1 MLSDAD
7 FCLISGRL
15 LAGITHG
22 VLYITVIVHASE
34 NSVKEFREI
43 LILIIGGALNCSHL
57 LAALVFQPLDRVFF
71 SKSFVLIGT
80 ITYIAVGVALV
91 LVFSIES
98 IPHLVRQYC
107 TESEVLDNLAK
118 LQHKN
123 KRHPTVY
130 QDYLTIRKMCDDE
143 LMIYGS
149 SAYSKL
155 FAKCNFRPLIFCC
168 YGRVISVLSINLPMV
183 TMILIFIREKIE
195 ELMPERSSPERQFYV
210 NETNMTSNETLY
222 VNEANPFNSFNTKMN
237 VFVKDVEVME
247 TSFLFGLFN
256 HEIQLVI
263 IAWCAFGLSTV
274 AALYLFDRK
283 RFIYY
288 ACCGLGILLIFCGIA
303 HKFFQ
308 FLSTITHLC
317 LIGYFNYTTFA
328 MDLFGHGFLAEA
340 FPSTLKPIS
349 IAYVTAVEH
358 FIHVLLIFLYTCTWF
373 HDRIIVTMVFVT
385 LLAFEIAQKMPRTND
400 LSLMD
405 AAREYKKIN
414 IRFVD
419 GMVESYALR
428 MI

>member
-1 MLSDAD
+1 M
-7 FCLISGRL
+7 
-15 LAGITHG
+15 
-22 VLYITVIVHASE
+22 
-34 NSVKEFREI
+34 
-43 LILIIGGALNCSHL
+43 
-57 LAALVFQPLDRVFF
+57 
-71 SKSFVLIGT
+71 
-80 ITYIAVGVALV
+80 GVALV

-107 TESEVLDNLAK
+107 TESEALENLAK

-123 KRHPTVY
+123 KRHLTVY

-168 YGRVISVLSINLPMV
+168 YGRIISVLSINLPMV
-183 TMILIFIREKIE
+183 TMILIFIRKKIE
-195 ELMPERSSPERQFYV
+195 EMMPERSNSERQIY
-210 NETNMTSNETLY
+210 SNETSVMSNGSLY
-222 VNEANPFNSFNTKMN
+222 VNEANRVAPKMN
-237 VFVKDVEVME
+237 IFVRDAEMLE
-247 TSFLFGLFN
+247 TSFLVGLFN
-256 HEIQLVI
+256 HEIQLI
-263 IAWCAFGLSTV
+263 IIVWCAFGISTV

-283 RFIYY
+283 RFIYF
-288 ACCGLGILLIFCGIA
+288 ACFGLGILLFFCGIA
-303 HKFFQ
+303 SKFFQ

-340 FPSTLKPIS
+340 FPSTLQPIS
-349 IAYVTAVEH
+349 IAYVAAVEH
-358 FIHVLLIFLYTCTWF
+358 FIHVLIICLYMCTWF

-405 AAREYKKIN
+405 ASREYKKIN